1 MNNWDG
7 ALVPISP
14 GAGEGF
20 RSNRLRG
27 AGCVEEDSTAAE
39 VAAHSAGCTGFKV
52 WRTAII
58 ASS

>member
-1 MNNWDG
+1 MVHWFRKAQ
-7 ALVPISP
+7 ALVAALHQIDFVEL
-14 GAGEGF
+14 G
-20 RSNRLRG
+20 
-27 AGCVEEDSTAAE
+27 VEEDSTAEE